1 MGSYYKAHTQELI
14 DLYRTLAY
22 KSNMETI
29 FMILALLGGGQSDKT
44 FDPASMAIN
53 QIVRGVY
60 DETRVETVATFEEK
74 DASNFVDPIRIL
86 E

>member
-1 MGSYYKAHTQELI
+1 MGSYYTAHAQELI

-44 FDPASMAIN
+44 LDPASMAFN
-53 QIVRGVY
+53 QIVKGVY
-60 DETRVETVATFEEK
+60 DENRVQTVAAFEEK
-74 DASNFVDPIRIL
+74 NAPNFMDKIRIL

>member
-29 FMILALLGGGQSDKT
+29 FMILALLGGGQNDQSI
-44 FDPASMAIN
+44 DPASLVMK
-53 QIVRGVY
+53 QLVRGVY
-60 DETRVETVATFEEK
+60 NETRVQEEK
-74 DASNFVDPIRIL
+74 NDLHFIDKIRIL

>member
-1 MGSYYKAHTQELI
+1 MGSYYKAHTHKLI

-44 FDPASMAIN
+44 LDPVSITFN
-53 QIVRGVY
+53 QVIKGVY
-60 DETRVETVATFEEK
+60 NKTRVQEEK
-74 DASNFVDPIRIL
+74 KDPHFIDKMRIL